1 MRNIFN
7 IFDNGTVIL
16 LCLMFFSVVEAA
28 PIQKKIAVV
37 NITPDLHH
45 LDVIH
50 KGKMVRIQR
59 EQNPQH
65 RLTNN
70 FSKTSRICPPFCAQP
85 FQIAPKVDVVGELEL
100 LDFISDKAI
109 RGQGILLDGRLPGW
123 HAQSTIP
130 SAINL
135 PFSIFDNKI
144 EATIIKRIFLL
155 LGAEPLSKDKWDF
168 SHAKELL
175 VFGNG
180 VWGNQAT
187 KTIKNLLA
195 LGYPAN
201 KIYWYRG
208 GLQDWLLVGLTTI
221 SESR

>member
-1 MRNIFN
+1 MFN
-7 IFDNGTVIL
+7 ISTGNAVIFL
-16 LCLMFFSVVEAA
+16 LLIFFSVVEAS
-28 PIQKKIAVV
+28 PLQRKPVV
-37 NITPDLHH
+37 INMTTDLHH

-50 KGKMVRIQR
+50 KGRAVRIER

-70 FSKTSRICPPFCAQP
+70 FSKTSRVCPPFCVQS
-85 FQIAPKVDVVGELEL
+85 FQIAPKVNIVGELEL
-100 LDFISDKAI
+100 LDFISLKAT
-109 RGQGILLDGRLPGW
+109 RGKGILLDGRLPAW

-135 PFSIFDNKI
+135 PFSLFDNKI

-155 LGAEPLSKDKWDF
+155 LGAEPLSKSKWDF
-168 SHAKELL
+168 SHAKDLL

-180 VWGNQAT
+180 VWGSQAT
-187 KTIKNLLA
+187 KTINSLLV

-208 GLQDWLLVGLTTI
+208 GLQDWLLLGLTTI
-221 SESR
+221 SQNR